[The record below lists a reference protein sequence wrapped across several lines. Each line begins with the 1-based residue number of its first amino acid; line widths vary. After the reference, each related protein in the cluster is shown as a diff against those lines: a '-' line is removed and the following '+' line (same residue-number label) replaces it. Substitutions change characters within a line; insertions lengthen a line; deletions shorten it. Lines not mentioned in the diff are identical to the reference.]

1 MAKFILSTDSG
12 CDLTKK
18 LVSQHNI
25 EILPMTYS
33 IDEVD
38 YIDTMDSNDLAVF
51 YQKMTDGAVPKTASI
66 SIGAYIDHFK
76 RIAKDNLPIL
86 HISLGS
92 GISGTYS
99 NGVQAI
105 EILKNEGFQNEILLV
120 DSNCASLGYGLMVLE
135 AAKMRDDGKNAQ
147 EVAEYINDTKFGV
160 SPYYTTPDL
169 TYLYR
174 GGRVSKT
181 SMIIAHALG
190 IRPILNLDYE
200 GRLGVCDKVRGEK
213 QCWDKI
219 VQHINSKVV
228 NPAAQ
233 TLYVSHSGTPELAKQ
248 LAEYLKEKVGFKDI
262 CYTEIGTIIGAHTGP
277 GLVAVFFHGKDR
289 SGSYA
294 K

>member
-12 CDLTKK
+12 CDLTKQ
-18 LVSQHNI
+18 LAIENNI

-38 YIDTMDSNDLAVF
+38 FTDTMDSGDLAVF
-51 YQKMTDGAVPKTASI
+51 YQKMTDGAVPKTASV

-76 RIAKDNLPIL
+76 RIAKDGLTIL
-86 HISLGS
+86 HITLGS

-99 NGVQAI
+99 NGIQAV
-105 EILKNEGFQNEILLV
+105 EMLKNDGFENEIILI
-120 DSNCASLGYGLMVLE
+120 DSNCASLGYGLMALE
-135 AAKMRDDGKNAQ
+135 AAKLRDEGKSAD
-147 EVAEYINDTKFGV
+147 EVAKYIDDTKFGV
-160 SPYYTTPDL
+160 SPYFTTPDL

-181 SMIIAHALG
+181 SMVIAHALG

-213 QCWDKI
+213 QCWDKMA
-219 VQHINSKVV
+219 QHILSKVV
-228 NPAAQ
+228 NPSAQ
-233 TLYVSHSGTPELAKQ
+233 TFYVSHSLTPDLAKR
-248 LAEYLKEKVGFKDI
+248 LAEYIKEKVGFKDI

-289 SGSYA
+289 TGSYE

>member
-18 LVSQHNI
+18 LLTENRI
-25 EILPMTYS
+25 EVLPMTYS

-38 YIDTMDSNDLAVF
+38 FIDTMDSKDLAVF
-51 YQKMTDGAVPKTASI
+51 YQKMTDGAVPKTASV
-66 SIGAYIDHFK
+66 SIGSYIDHFK
-76 RIAKDNLPIL
+76 RIAKDDLPIL
-86 HISLGS
+86 HITLGS

-99 NGVQAI
+99 NGVQAV
-105 EILKNEGFQNEILLV
+105 EMLKNEGFTNEIVLL
-120 DSNCASLGYGLMVLE
+120 DSNCASLGYGLMVIE
-135 AAKMRDDGKNAQ
+135 AAKMRDDGKSIQ
-147 EVAEYINDTKFGV
+147 EVAKYINDTKFGV
-160 SPYYTTPDL
+160 SPYFTTPDL

-181 SMIIAHALG
+181 SMVIAHALG

-213 QCWDKI
+213 QCWDKMA
-219 VQHINSKVV
+219 QHILSKVV

-233 TLYVSHSGTPELAKQ
+233 TFYVSHSGTPELAKQ
-248 LAEYLKEKVGFKDI
+248 LAEYIKEKVGFKDI

-289 SGSYA
+289 TGSYA